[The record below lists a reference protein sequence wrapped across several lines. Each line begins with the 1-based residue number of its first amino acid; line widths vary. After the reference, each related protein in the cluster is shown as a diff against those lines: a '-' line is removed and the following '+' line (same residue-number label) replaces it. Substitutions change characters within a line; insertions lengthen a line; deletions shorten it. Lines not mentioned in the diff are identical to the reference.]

1 MKRHPIFII
10 FGIVLF
16 AVLVVVSIYLFKRDV
31 SLGYDF
37 NEPDEIMV
45 LPDTLREISGITPGN
60 DNSLYCV
67 QDENGI
73 LFQFNAE
80 NKEIVS
86 EEVFGKDG
94 DYEGICKVG
103 FVFFVLRSD
112 GVLFELN
119 KQVLEVKSEEGVP
132 ENGGL
137 QVRKHRLDL
146 PIGENE
152 GLCYDEQNNRLLIIS
167 REQSPHTKIN
177 ERLVYA
183 FDLAKKRVSKKP
195 VYSLNPFTEKKNKQS
210 DLLFRPSELAIH
222 PVTRELFVI
231 SSKDHALFVFSP
243 KGKIKKIHLLN
254 PLIFNKP
261 EGLAFLENGDLYIS
275 NEGKH
280 EKPTLLF
287 FRYKQSVKKN
297 K

>member
-1 MKRHPIFII
+1 MKKHPIFII

-37 NEPDEIMV
+37 NEPDEVMV
-45 LPDTLREISGITPGN
+45 LPDTLHEISGITLGD
-60 DNSLYCV
+60 DNNLFCV

-73 LFQFNAE
+73 LFQFNTQ
-80 NKEIVS
+80 NKELVG

-103 FVFFVLRSD
+103 SVLYVLRSD
-112 GVLFELN
+112 GVLFELSE
-119 KQVLEVKSEEGVP
+119 QSLEIVTEEDVP
-132 ENGGL
+132 ENDGL
-137 QVRKHRLDL
+137 QVRKHRLKL
-146 PIGENE
+146 PVSENE

-167 REQSPHTKIN
+167 REQSPHTKTN
-177 ERLVYA
+177 DRLVYA
-183 FDLAKKRVSKKP
+183 FDLLKKRVSKKP
-195 VYSLNPFTEKKNKQS
+195 VFSLNPFTEKKNNRS

-222 PVTRELFVI
+222 PVTGELFVI

-243 KGKIKKIHLLN
+243 KGKIKKIYLLN

-261 EGLAFLENGDLYIS
+261 EGLAFLANGDLYIS

-287 FRYKQSVKKN
+287 FQYKRSGKKN
-297 K
+297 E

>member
-1 MKRHPIFII
+1 
-10 FGIVLF
+10 LF

-37 NEPDEIMV
+37 NEPDELIV
-45 LPDTLREISGITPGN
+45 LPDTLHEISGITLGN
-60 DNSLYCV
+60 DNSLFCV

-73 LFQFNAE
+73 LFQFNTE
-80 NKEIVS
+80 NKEIVR

-94 DYEGICKVG
+94 DYEGVCRVG
-103 FVFFVLRSD
+103 SVFYVLRSD

-119 KQVLEVKSEEGVP
+119 EQALEVKSEADVP
-132 ENGGL
+132 EIGGL
-137 QVRKHRLDL
+137 KVKKHRLKLDAS
-146 PIGENE
+146 ENE
-152 GLCYDEQNNRLLIIS
+152 GLCYDDQNNRLLIIS
-167 REQSPHTKIN
+167 REQSPHSHAN
-177 ERLVYA
+177 ERQVYA
-183 FDLAKKRVSKKP
+183 FDLVKNRVSKKP
-195 VYSLNPFTEKKNKQS
+195 VFSLNPFTGKWKKQS

-222 PVTRELFVI
+222 PVTGEFFVI

-243 KGKIKKIHLLN
+243 KGKIKKIYLLN

-261 EGLAFLENGDLYIS
+261 EGLAFLANGDLYIS

-287 FRYKQSVKKN
+287 FQYKRSKKKN
-297 K
+297 N

>member
-37 NEPDEIMV
+37 NEPDEIIV
-45 LPDTLREISGITPGN
+45 LPDTLHEISGITLGDVN
-60 DNSLYCV
+60 NLYCV

-73 LFQFNAE
+73 LFQFDTE
-80 NKEIVS
+80 NKEIVG

-94 DYEGICKVG
+94 DYEGVCRAG
-103 FVFFVLRSD
+103 SVFYILRSD

-119 KQVLEVKSEEGVP
+119 KQALEVIAEEVVP
-132 ENGGL
+132 ENDEL
-137 QVRKHRLDL
+137 QVKKHRLDL
-146 PIGENE
+146 PVIENE

-167 REQSPHTKIN
+167 REQSPHTKTN

-183 FDLAKKRVSKKP
+183 FDLLKKRVSKKP
-195 VYSLNPFTEKKNKQS
+195 VFSLNPFTEKKNNRS

-222 PVTRELFVI
+222 PVTGELFVI

-287 FRYKQSVKKN
+287 FRYKRSGKTN
-297 K
+297 E

>member
-37 NEPDEIMV
+37 NEPDELIE
-45 LPDTLREISGITPGN
+45 LPDTLQEISGITLGN
-60 DNSLYCV
+60 DNSLFCV

-73 LFQFNAE
+73 LFHFNTE

-94 DYEGICKVG
+94 DYEGICKVES
-103 FVFFVLRSD
+103 VFYVLRSD

-119 KQVLEVKSEEGVP
+119 KQVLEGKSEEDVP

-137 QVRKHRLDL
+137 QVRKYRLDL

-287 FRYKQSVKKN
+287 FQYKQSEKKN
-297 K
+297 N